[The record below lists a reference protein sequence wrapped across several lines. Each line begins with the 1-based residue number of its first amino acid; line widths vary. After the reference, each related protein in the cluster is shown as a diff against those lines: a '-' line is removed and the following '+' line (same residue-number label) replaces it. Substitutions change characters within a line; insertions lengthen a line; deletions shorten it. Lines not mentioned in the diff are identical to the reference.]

1 MIDYKEKLETLDVKL
16 KEINKEYLET
26 MKELG
31 KTFNSKAK
39 DYLNGGYKII
49 KIAETNTRYE
59 IYGIVN
65 DITFRIWNNG
75 ERIWSKSINADGL
88 FFYKHNNNRNINITN
103 ITNNVISHAD
113 KIFTYFDR
121 IEEITVEELNDV
133 INKWYLSEEDEY
145 LYPDNEGASE
155 EDWIYPDTEWFRNDG
170 YDRYFKDYKDII
182 NNELINKEFKKY
194 EQ

>member
-31 KTFNSKAK
+31 ETFNSKAK

-75 ERIWSKSINADGL
+75 ERILSKSINADGL
-88 FFYKHNNNRNINITN
+88 FFYKHNNRNINITN

-194 EQ
+194 E

>member
-1 MIDYKEKLETLDVKL
+1 MIDYKEKLETLDIKF

-26 MKELG
+26 MKELA

-49 KIAETNTRYE
+49 KIVGTNTRYE

-65 DITFRIWNNG
+65 DITYRIWNNG
-75 ERIWSKSINADGL
+75 ERILSKSINVDGL
-88 FFYKHNNNRNINITN
+88 FFYKHNNRNIN

-113 KIFTYFDR
+113 EIFTYFDR
-121 IEEITVEELNDV
+121 MEEITVEELNDV